1 MTKPL
6 ISIGELI
13 DQSWEQY
20 RARLPEFLTISG
32 WILITAILYA
42 IALAFYPSASKLS
55 IGADLSGL
63 ETFGVLI
70 FTVTSFVITP
80 ILSFWVYIALTRAA
94 STHLSHQTVDPKKAM
109 RDVRPAF
116 FPTLLTSV
124 MVMLMVLLAIVIG
137 FAPAVVVATLGFL
150 TNVSVVIVFANLF
163 LIAGIFVALFLSI
176 KWVVYYFMA
185 PYLTMLDGTPAKLA
199 LATSRQ
205 LIEGRFWQVL
215 FRVVVPKLV
224 FVIFGV
230 FAMSIVA
237 YLVGIF
243 IDFSAGLN
251 IDFQLRISTMTTTI
265 IPIIIAVLINPLIV
279 ISDVLLL
286 RSLRS

>member
-1 MTKPL
+1 MPKL

-32 WILITAILYA
+32 WVLITAILYA

-55 IGADLSGL
+55 LGADLSGL

-70 FTVTSFVITP
+70 FTFTSFVVTP
-80 ILSFWVYIALTRAA
+80 ILSFWVYMALTKAVNK
-94 STHLSHQTVDPKKAM
+94 HLSNHHRTKYRYQSYVKPT
-109 RDVRPAF
+109 F

-137 FAPAVVVATLGFL
+137 FAPAAVVATIGFL
-150 TNVSVVIVFANLF
+150 TNVSVVIVFANLL

-176 KWVVYYFMA
+176 KWVVYYVMA
-185 PYLTMLDGTPAKLA
+185 PYLTMLDGTPAKLS

-205 LIEGRFWQVL
+205 LIEGRFWLVL
-215 FRVVVPKLV
+215 FRVLVPKLV
-224 FVIFGV
+224 FIIFGV
-230 FAMSIVA
+230 FAMSIAA

-251 IDFQLRISTMTTTI
+251 IDIQLRIATMTTTI
-265 IPIIIAVLINPLIV
+265 VPIAIAVLINPLIV